1 MKHSGITHLVIGKNG
16 ITEGIIADIKEKF
29 SSNKELVIK
38 MNQAFRDSND
48 RKQAAQRL
56 AEQTNSKVSSLVGGT
71 LILKR
76 T

>member
-1 MKHSGITHLVIGKNG
+1 MKHSGIVHLKIGKNG
-16 ITEGIIADIKEKF
+16 ITEGIITDITEKF
-29 SSNKELVIK
+29 KTNKELVIK

-48 RKQAAQRL
+48 RKQAAQDL
-56 AEQTNSKVSSLVGGT
+56 AKQTNSTVSSLVGGT